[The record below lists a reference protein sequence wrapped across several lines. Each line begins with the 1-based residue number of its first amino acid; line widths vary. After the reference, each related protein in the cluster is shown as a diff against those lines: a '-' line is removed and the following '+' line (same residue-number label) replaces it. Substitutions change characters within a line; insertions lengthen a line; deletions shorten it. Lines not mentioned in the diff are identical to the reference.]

1 MAISIDSPL
10 GDILACPEA
19 VNVLESLSPG
29 CTDNP
34 TLSLISGVPLRVV
47 LQFPDANCDEA
58 TAKLVEEGLAAL
70 NL

>member
-10 GDILACPEA
+10 GEVLACPEA
-19 VNVLESLSPG
+19 VEVLESIQPG

-34 TLSLISGVPLRVV
+34 TLSLVANVPLRVA
-47 LQFPDANCDEA
+47 LQFPDAHCDEA
-58 TAKLVEEGLAAL
+58 TAKIVEERLAAL

>member
-10 GDILACPEA
+10 GEILACPEA
-19 VNVLESLSPG
+19 VNILESITPG

-47 LQFPDANCDEA
+47 LQFPDAHCDEE
-58 TAKLVEEGLAAL
+58 TAKIIEQRLIDLHL
-70 NL
+70 